1 MAIRIGMVIL
11 IVINYKASA
20 TAVRGNNFIMYD
32 MCMDSVNYG
41 SVFHTAD
48 KIDSVLVCAVQC
60 GSKDCLSFTYDNQT
74 KNCSLNTDVSKVV
87 EVCSFNIKYVE
98 KYVPASCTTGINN
111 VRLCNTDGKMSGRV
125 EVFVDGEWGTVCDDS
140 WDNLDATVVCKM
152 LGYNT
157 GVVRLEAF
165 FGQGNGSILLDDV
178 DCGGFE
184 DSIFQC
190 PHPGIGIQNC
200 QHSEDAG
207 VECS

>member
-1 MAIRIGMVIL
+1 
-11 IVINYKASA
+11 
-20 TAVRGNNFIMYD
+20 
-32 MCMDSVNYG
+32 
-41 SVFHTAD
+41 
-48 KIDSVLVCAVQC
+48 
-60 GSKDCLSFTYDNQT
+60 
-74 KNCSLNTDVSKVV
+74 
-87 EVCSFNIKYVE
+87 
-98 KYVPASCTTGINN
+98 
-111 VRLCNTDGKMSGRV
+111 MSGRV

-152 LGYNT
+152 LGYKSVNSICY
-157 GVVRLEAF
+157 
-165 FGQGNGSILLDDV
+165 GNGSILLDDV